1 MKFEEL
7 DYRDTSIGELSLRRR
22 WSPALAATVYEIK
35 LGHEYLM
42 TSYFT
47 ESERALG
54 EIGVAERL
62 RRLSAVNTEA
72 PRGLDVVVGGL
83 GLGYTA
89 RGYCRR
95 RGRFTAGYR
104 AASRRYRMA
113 HLRVAAPWPRTYR
126 GQRCRFSEGDFF
138 ARAASSQGF
147 DEYNPGRRFDVV
159 LADIDHTPD
168 HFLDNGH
175 DGFYREEG
183 LRSAARHLLPG
194 GVFGLWS
201 NDPPDV
207 RFTSRLERV
216 FPNVRAEA
224 ITFFNPLQEPKRD
237 ANRVYR
243 KHRIPR
249 RAAAEKARPH
259 TGEQTCRFC
268 LMHIYNHHSI
278 YII

>member
-22 WSPALAATVYEIK
+22 WSPALNTMVYEIK

-47 ESERALG
+47 EAERALG

-62 RRLSAVNTEA
+62 RRLSEVNTEKT
-72 PRGLDVVVGGL
+72 RGLDVVVGGL

-89 RGYCRR
+89 RAVLQ
-95 RGRFTAGYR
+95 AG
-104 AASRRYRMA
+104 AVGSLLVIELLPAVIEWHISG
-113 HLRVAAPWPRTYR
+113 LLPLGPELT
-126 GQRCRFSEGDFF
+126 GDERCRFSEGDFF

-147 DEYNPGRRFDVV
+147 DEHNPGRRFDVV
-159 LADIDHTPD
+159 LVDIDHTPD

-175 DGFYREEG
+175 DVFYREEG
-183 LRSAARHLLPG
+183 LRRAARHLLPG

-201 NDPPDV
+201 NDPPDA

-216 FPNVRAEA
+216 FPNVSAEP
-224 ITFFNPLQEPKRD
+224 ITFFNPLQERN
-237 ANRVYR
+237 ATQTVYIAST
-243 KHRIPR
+243 HPQ
-249 RAAAEKARPH
+249 PS
-259 TGEQTCRFC
+259 C
-268 LMHIYNHHSI
+268 S
-278 YII
+278 

>member
-1 MKFEEL
+1 MTFEEL

-54 EIGVAERL
+54 EMGVAERL
-62 RRLSAVNTEA
+62 RLLSAVHTGSTG
-72 PRGLDVVVGGL
+72 GLDVVVGGL

-89 RGYCRR
+89 RAVLQA
-95 RGRFTAGYR
+95 AGVGSLLVIELLP
-104 AASRRYRMA
+104 AVIEWHSSG
-113 HLRVAAPWPRTYR
+113 LLPLGPELSGDT
-126 GQRCRFSEGDFF
+126 RCRFSEGDFF
-138 ARAASSQGF
+138 ARAASSEGF
-147 DEYNPGRRFDVV
+147 DERSPGRRFDVV
-159 LADIDHTPD
+159 LADIDHTPE
-168 HFLDNGH
+168 HFLDTGH
-175 DGFYREEG
+175 NGFYREEG

-216 FPNVRAEA
+216 FPNVRPEV
-224 ITFFNPLQEPKRD
+224 ITFFNPLQ
-237 ANRVYR
+237 NRNATQTVY
-243 KHRIPR
+243 I
-249 RAAAEKARPH
+249 AS
-259 TGEQTCRFC
+259 TGPA
-268 LMHIYNHHSI
+268 
-278 YII
+278 